1 MINRGSIGALAL
13 AAALLGSIAGTK
25 AHDEAKYPDWSTQW
39 KRTAG
44 TNWDPTMPRGLGQKA
59 PLTPEY
65 QAIYEA
71 NLKDQEAGGQ
81 GTDPT
86 FTCIPDGM
94 PRAMNVVFPMEIVI
108 LPKTTYIM
116 IEYLSMLRRIFTD
129 GRDFPKDFEPSYM
142 GYSIGKWIDR
152 DGNGHYD
159 ELEVETRLLKG
170 PRSFEPTG
178 IPFHADGKT
187 IVKERFYQDKNDRNT
202 LHDEITTFDSAL
214 TRPWTVVKN
223 YARVDDPIWVEF
235 ICAEGNEHMKIGQET
250 YMRGADGLLM
260 PAKKDQAPPD
270 LRHFNQMKK

>member
-1 MINRGSIGALAL
+1 MINRRSIGALAL

-108 LPKTTYIM
+108 LPKTHLYHD
-116 IEYLSMLRRIFTD
+116 RISQHAAADLHRWPRLPEGFRAILYGLFD
-129 GRDFPKDFEPSYM
+129 RQMDRPGRQWP
-142 GYSIGKWIDR
+142 
-152 DGNGHYD
+152 
-159 ELEVETRLLKG
+159 L
-170 PRSFEPTG
+170 
-178 IPFHADGKT
+178 
-187 IVKERFYQDKNDRNT
+187 
-202 LHDEITTFDSAL
+202 
-214 TRPWTVVKN
+214 
-223 YARVDDPIWVEF
+223 
-235 ICAEGNEHMKIGQET
+235 
-250 YMRGADGLLM
+250 
-260 PAKKDQAPPD
+260 
-270 LRHFNQMKK
+270 